1 MFTAPLP
8 RCPVT
13 AACVA
18 HADAMAAPMTA
29 AGPAQL
35 ERDATRTTARV
46 AEAVA
51 HATAALLE
59 GDRDAVDIVGARR
72 CVIDLECR
80 AIEDAAFAG
89 GHDVGTV
96 VVALRAAA
104 DLSAAAGLAHAI
116 AGAVRRVP
124 PHTLTPRVR
133 GLLARI
139 GDEARHL
146 LAGGPRYA
154 CEPGAAVL
162 DDLHRR
168 LLAELFT
175 GTVPLAVAVELTL
188 VGRHYERLGAHAVAA
203 ADEVA
208 ALSRTGR

>member
-1 MFTAPLP
+1 MFTARLP
-8 RCPVT
+8 ARPAI
-13 AACVA
+13 AARVA
-18 HADAMAAPMTA
+18 HADAMAAPMTT

-35 ERDATRTTARV
+35 EQDVTRTTARV
-46 AEAVA
+46 TETVA

-59 GDRDAVDIVGARR
+59 GDGDAVDIVGARR

-80 AIEDAAFAG
+80 AIEDAALAG
-89 GHDVGTV
+89 GHDVDIV

-124 PHTLTPRVR
+124 AHTLTPRVR
-133 GLLARI
+133 GLLGRI

-146 LAGGPRYA
+146 LVGGSRHA

-175 GTVPLAVAVELTL
+175 GTVPLATAVELTL

-203 ADEVA
+203 ADGLA